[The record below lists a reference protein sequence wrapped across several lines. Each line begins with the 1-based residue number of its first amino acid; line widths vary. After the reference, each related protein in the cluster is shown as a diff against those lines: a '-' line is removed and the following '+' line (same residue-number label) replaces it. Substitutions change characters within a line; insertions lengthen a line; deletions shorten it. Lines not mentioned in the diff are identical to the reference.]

1 MSKMLL
7 TCHNVTVERN
17 TEIKTCC
24 LVLEPCLCIKSAV
37 FRATLPMKL
46 GCMNVKM
53 NLGPLLKF
61 KVKYFLL
68 LITKASI
75 NKNNKQKLSI
85 RQ

>member
-1 MSKMLL
+1 
-7 TCHNVTVERN
+7 
-17 TEIKTCC
+17 
-24 LVLEPCLCIKSAV
+24 
-37 FRATLPMKL
+37 
-46 GCMNVKM
+46 MNVKM